1 MSDTTDH
8 KHVIVQDPRDNP
20 FRVVAPEQKMSI
32 PEMTPKPYHSIYVRM
47 FFVFFFLAIFP
58 IVLYSIFDLLVHWW
72 PVHHL
77 LPAEASAEIDR
88 IFFTQDLLIFV
99 LALIFVVFATVLT
112 ADYFIRPLKRLLE
125 LTRLVGE
132 GKLNYSIKVRSFDE
146 LGELTRAF
154 NAMVS
159 HLRMQQAR
167 DRLVSEMKS
176 EFISV
181 AAHQLRTPLSA
192 IKWTFKMLIDED
204 LGKLTQEQKEF
215 LQRGYKTNENMI
227 GLVRDLLDATRIE
240 QGKFG
245 YEFIPTDFITYIRKF
260 LEEYKI
266 QADSHKVSVVLQD
279 SVEKVPP
286 LNIDKLKMDLVFHN
300 LIDNAIKYS
309 SPGSKVVIFVKPIAE
324 YTEITV
330 ADQGVGIPKHQ
341 MDRMFTKFFRGDNVV
356 RMETEGSGLGL
367 FIVRNIV
374 KNHGGD
380 IRVESEE
387 NRGTKVI
394 FTIPINKD
402 LIPKKEERFEDF
414 LTNL

>member
-1 MSDTTDH
+1 MSDATDN
-8 KHVIVQDPRDNP
+8 KQAFVRDTRDNP
-20 FRVVAPEQKMSI
+20 FRVIAPEKTTSI
-32 PEMTPKPYHSIYVRM
+32 PEMAPKPYHSIYVRM
-47 FFVFFFLAIFP
+47 FLVFLFLAIFP
-58 IVLYSIFDLLVHWW
+58 MILYSVFDLLIHWG
-72 PVHHL
+72 PVHLL
-77 LPAEASAEIDR
+77 LPTDASEEIDK

-99 LALIFVVFATVLT
+99 LAFIFVVFATVLT
-112 ADYFIRPLKRLLE
+112 ANYFIRPLKRLLE
-125 LTRLVGE
+125 LTRLVSE
-132 GKLNYSIKVRSFDE
+132 GKLNYRIKVQSSDE

-192 IKWTFKMLIDED
+192 IKWTFRMLIDED
-204 LGKLTQEQKEF
+204 LGKLTQEQKKF

-260 LEEYKI
+260 LEEYHN
-266 QADSHKVSVVLQD
+266 QVESHKVSVVLQD
-279 SVEKVPP
+279 SVEKIPP
-286 LNIDKLKMDLVFHN
+286 LNIDKAKIDLVFHN
-300 LIDNAIKYS
+300 LIDNAVKYS
-309 SPGSKVVIFVKPIAE
+309 SPGSKVVIFVKPI
-324 YTEITV
+324 TDFVEITI
-330 ADQGVGIPKHQ
+330 ADQGVGIPKYQ
-341 MDRMFTKFFRGDNVV
+341 MDRLFTKFFRGDNVV

-367 FIVRNIV
+367 FIARNIV

-380 IRVESEE
+380 IRAESEE
-387 NRGTKVI
+387 KKGTKVI

-402 LIPKKEERFEDF
+402 MIPKKEERFEDF